1 MINILSTVRKDKK
14 YKICIYER
22 LVYICIYSI
31 HIHFVMLLN
40 YLVVIELVSF
50 SNIIQNFVPL
60 NFTEEMQL
68 FFLYKTSSPREDMH
82 KLQFGLNKELGFLGN
97 WPIHNE
103 VLNTLGCFDIL

>member
-1 MINILSTVRKDKK
+1 MNKK

-68 FFLYKTSSPREDMH
+68 FFLYKLLAQEDMH

-103 VLNTLGCFDIL
+103 VLNTLGCFDILW